1 MKYFSIQPYRILF
14 QCCFFEHLSIVC
26 LFFRCSQYLMTL
38 TSKLRKKKGF
48 YSSWLP
54 LKCALVGK
62 CSSDQR
68 IGAENAGRW
77 PIAISVDFLRLA
89 EKSALQYSTTV
100 PLFPNWH
107 MAWPNFLPRDKR
119 KEGTTCAQEKKWRS
133 YEVQFSWQ
141 VSGIAGT
148 HTQLVSACS
157 HLIRTTLLF
166 LQPASLHFAANAA
179 AFWVSLRCVCKVW
192 TARKTKS
199 GDFAGSDP
207 MLCIS

>member
-1 MKYFSIQPYRILF
+1 ML
-14 QCCFFEHLSIVC
+14 FFEHLSIVC
-26 LFFRCSQYLMTL
+26 LLLDVHSIWWLWL
-38 TSKLRKKKGF
+38 VSWEKKGL

-68 IGAENAGRW
+68 IEAENAGRW
-77 PIAISVDFLRLA
+77 PTAISADFLRLA
-89 EKSALQYSTTV
+89 EKSALQYGTTV

-107 MAWPNFLPRDKR
+107 MPWPNFLPRDKR

-133 YEVQFSWQ
+133 YEVQYSWQ

-192 TARKTKS
+192 TARKNKIRRLCWLWSNALHIIDTKKA
-199 GDFAGSDP
+199 FK
-207 MLCIS
+207 